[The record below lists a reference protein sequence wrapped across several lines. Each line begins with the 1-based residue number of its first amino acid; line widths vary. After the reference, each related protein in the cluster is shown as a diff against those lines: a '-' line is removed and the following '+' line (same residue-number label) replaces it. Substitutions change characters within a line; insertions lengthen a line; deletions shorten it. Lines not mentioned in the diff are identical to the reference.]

1 MRLNQR
7 TVYKNSIPLDSEEV
21 FYRTDY
27 RKKSN
32 SKNETKYFAIQKTDA
47 KKHYRYSKDV
57 IFDTV
62 ELTEDIIDN
71 SSKDPFDLAV
81 QTKLKETTTKILSS
95 LTPREERVIR
105 MRFGI
110 GMNSDHT
117 LQEVG
122 QQLGVCRHRIAQIEA
137 KALGKLKD
145 PTRTKLLRSFL
156 ERNEK

>member
-1 MRLNQR
+1 MRLNRR
-7 TVYKNSIPLDSEEV
+7 TVYKDSIPLDTKELIYQV
-21 FYRTDY
+21 RTGP
-27 RKKSN
+27 N
-32 SKNETKYFAIQKTDA
+32 NTIVIQKRNTKNA
-47 KKHYRYSKDV
+47 FRYSNDV

-71 SSKDPFDLAV
+71 SSKDPFDRAV
-81 QTKLKETTTKILSS
+81 QSNLRQTTTKILSS

-122 QQLGVCRHRIAQIEA
+122 QQFGVTGNRIREIEA
-137 KALGKLKD
+137 KALRKLKD
-145 PTRTKLLRSFL
+145 PTRTKLLKSFL
-156 ERNEK
+156 ER

>member
-7 TVYKNSIPLDSEEV
+7 TVYKDSIPLDTKEL
-21 FYRTDY
+21 FYQVRTGP
-27 RKKSN
+27 N
-32 SKNETKYFAIQKTDA
+32 NTIVIQK
-47 KKHYRYSKDV
+47 RQNSSKDV
-57 IFDTV
+57 IFDTD

-81 QTKLKETTTKILSS
+81 QTKLKEATTKILSS
-95 LTPREERVIR
+95 LTPREERVLR

-122 QQLGVCRHRIAQIEA
+122 QQLGVCRDRIAQIEA

-145 PTRTKLLRSFL
+145 PTRTKLLKSFL

>member
-1 MRLNQR
+1 MRLNRR
-7 TVYKNSIPLDSEEV
+7 TVYKDSIPLDTKELIYQV
-21 FYRTDY
+21 RTGP
-27 RKKSN
+27 N
-32 SKNETKYFAIQKTDA
+32 NTIVIQKRNTKNA
-47 KKHYRYSKDV
+47 FRYSNDV

-95 LTPREERVIR
+95 LTPREERVLR